1 MHTIAL
7 LPLVPLSFIAIA
19 FTEHCKKVLG
29 TKHALL
35 QCTSGTESAEKAK
48 EKKKKKKLEL
58 NCIRE
63 RIPSCF
69 AIFFHIN
76 FHFEPWTFE
85 ML

>member
-19 FTEHCKKVLG
+19 FMERCKKALG

-35 QCTSGTESAEKAK
+35 QCTSGTESAEK
-48 EKKKKKKLEL
+48 EKINKLEL

-69 AIFFHIN
+69 AIFYHIN
-76 FHFEPWTFE
+76 FHFEP
-85 ML
+85 

>member
-19 FTEHCKKVLG
+19 FTEHCKKALG

-48 EKKKKKKLEL
+48 KKKKIKKKKKLKKL
-58 NCIRE
+58 
-63 RIPSCF
+63 
-69 AIFFHIN
+69 
-76 FHFEPWTFE
+76 
-85 ML
+85 

>member
-19 FTEHCKKVLG
+19 FTEHCKKALG

-48 EKKKKKKLEL
+48 AKKKKKTRAQLY
-58 NCIRE
+58 
-63 RIPSCF
+63 S
-69 AIFFHIN
+69 
-76 FHFEPWTFE
+76 
-85 ML
+85 